1 LVGFPRESGLSAKSA
16 RGAAAHWISGLE
28 LRLARVMDSR
38 REEIHGKTEFHLN
51 NAQTSAVE
59 IRLRLG
65 GDPVELLKSPWENTK
80 RIP

>member
-1 LVGFPRESGLSAKSA
+1 
-16 RGAAAHWISGLE
+16 
-28 LRLARVMDSR
+28 MDSR